1 MNYHF
6 LSKAIVPPNYYE
18 DSIKIAMK
26 SNSVIVVDKNRIEA
40 VHNAARRLGVDDQIM
55 VMPID
60 EFITMG
66 LGNNDSTK

>member
-26 SNSVIVVDKNRIEA
+26 SNSVIVADENRIEA
-40 VHNAARRLGVDDQIM
+40 VHNAARRLGVDDQIT

-60 EFITMG
+60 EFITMQTG
-66 LGNNDSTK
+66 EDSK

>member
-26 SNSVIVVDKNRIEA
+26 SNSVIVADENRIEA
-40 VHNAARRLGVDDQIM
+40 VHNAARRLGVDD
-55 VMPID
+55 
-60 EFITMG
+60 
-66 LGNNDSTK
+66 